1 MTEQQQPEIGEKLKE
16 SLKAL
21 ANAIEASNSSDVSL
35 VEQIGWNAPGADRH
49 DLAYVARCIG
59 ERLEQAS
66 VHGIP
71 EEYRETL
78 DTFATRVD
86 ALRTNTLQ
94 YLWNGNGAQAATN
107 ILITLLMMDQS
118 LADYLPKWA
127 ISRDLYS
134 LPPKL
139 VKRIQAA
146 EVRVRQIEAAGGN
159 LQEKIDKI
167 LAVHDAAD
175 AFPADMELL
184 ENAQLKVTNASR
196 EVEAA
201 LARAKIAAED
211 AEGLR
216 KSLED
221 AQADA
226 KVIIQKCNDTFRI
239 ATSTGLAWAFDE
251 RAKDLQKSVLIWAGV
266 LLAAL
271 IAGAISGAF
280 RVAALSALVE
290 KGTALDW
297 GAIAMQFVLSIASVG
312 APIWL
317 AWLATKQ
324 VGQRFR
330 LAEDYA
336 FKASVAKAYEGY
348 RKEALDLENTEFAG
362 RLFGVA
368 LERLEEAP
376 LRLVTNDPLHASP
389 FQELIASPVFQRALE
404 TSGSLRDLVASA
416 LAAASVKR
424 RTPKPSIDSKT
435 SVPADAD

>member
-1 MTEQQQPEIGEKLKE
+1 MTEQQQPEIGKNLIE
-16 SLKAL
+16 SLNEL
-21 ANAIEASNSSDVSL
+21 AGAIEASNPSDASL
-35 VEQIGWNAPGADRH
+35 IEQVGWNAPGADRH
-49 DLAYVARCIG
+49 DLAYVARCIR

-66 VHGIP
+66 SHGIP
-71 EEYRETL
+71 EEYRQTL

-86 ALRTNTLQ
+86 FLRTSTLP
-94 YLWNGNGAQAATN
+94 YLWNGHGAQAATN
-107 ILITLLMMDQS
+107 ILVTLLMMDQS
-118 LADYLPKWA
+118 LADYLPKWV

-146 EVRVRQIEAAGGN
+146 EIRVREIEETGGN
-159 LQEKIDKI
+159 IQEKIEKI
-167 LAVHDAAD
+167 LAAHDAAD
-175 AFPADMELL
+175 AFPADIELL
-184 ENAQLKVTNASR
+184 ESAQIKITNATR

-211 AEGLR
+211 AEKLSQ
-216 KSLED
+216 SLKE
-221 AQADA
+221 AQAEA
-226 KVIIQKCNDTFRI
+226 KLIIQKCNDTFRI

-251 RAKDLQKSVLIWAGV
+251 RAKELKDSVRGWVIV
-266 LLAAL
+266 LLGAL
-271 IAGAISGAF
+271 LVGGISGAF
-280 RVAALSALVE
+280 RVSALSDLIA

-297 GAIAMQFVLSIASVG
+297 GAIAMQLVLSIASVG

-348 RKEALDLENTEFAG
+348 RKEAIDLENTDFAG

-376 LRLVTNDPLHASP
+376 LRLVKNDPMHASP
-389 FQELIASPVFQRALE
+389 FQELITSPVFQRALE
-404 TSGSLRDLVASA
+404 ASGSLRDLVASA
-416 LAAASVKR
+416 LAAASAKR
-424 RTPKPSIDSKT
+424 KT
-435 SVPADAD
+435 SQSSTAPKQSAAADAD